1 MNNEMFLMSG
11 NRYLWSIPILFFI
24 GSFFHFFYALTSYS
38 PIVGAVAA
46 VNESVW
52 EHQKMVVLPV
62 IGWWIIC
69 FFARGLN
76 NQMIARKWFTGLL
89 VSLIVSIL
97 TIPFTFYFYSEAFG
111 AHLLI
116 VDIFILF
123 LAVTLGQC
131 MGIHFYR
138 HAKGI
143 PVYAS
148 SIIIL
153 LILFMFIIFTFHTPA
168 LPWFRDSLTGQ
179 YGIQ

>member
-1 MNNEMFLMSG
+1 MKNEMVFMSG
-11 NRYLWSIPILFFI
+11 NRYLWSIPILFLV
-24 GSFFHFFYALTSYS
+24 GSFFHFLYALTAYS

-62 IGWWIIC
+62 ISWWIIA
-69 FFARGLN
+69 FLARGLH
-76 NQMIARKWFTGLL
+76 NQIIAQKWFTGLL
-89 VSLIVSIL
+89 VSLLVSIL
-97 TIPFTFYFYSEAFG
+97 AIPSSFYFYSDAFG

-116 VDIFILF
+116 VDVFILL

-131 MGIHFYR
+131 LGIHFYR

-148 SIIIL
+148 ITIIL
-153 LILFMFIIFTFHTPA
+153 LILLMFVIFTFYTPV

-179 YGIQ
+179 YGMQ